1 MEVMKKGKR
10 LELLRFFYPTGMTM
24 QWKLIVVFI
33 FLITI
38 PIITTSYI
46 SYENY
51 VRSIDNN
58 TRKYVGESIV
68 NMQSKLD
75 DHVNDM
81 QFISKIPLYSILMQ
95 QYLAENHMD
104 LEIQRQMDFY
114 IDLMNNVRKD
124 LYTVYIFN
132 NSGNVFYRLRTDSVR
147 SDLMSHYK
155 EWSTK
160 AKEVSGDPVL
170 ISTQELPEGTGSS
183 RYVFTL
189 VRDIKD
195 INTNI
200 SVGTVV
206 VDGGLEVIE
215 NVVQE
220 MNDVTKGKTLIV
232 DPHNNVIYDSDK
244 KLIARNI
251 DGYEDLSKVV
261 DKKGSFNTILD
272 GEHYICNYIVSAKTG
287 WKMLVYVPVYYL
299 YKDAVLTRNVTL
311 TATAGIIIFALFFSI
326 VLSFTM
332 TKPLRKLTKLMKQV
346 RGGNLDVSFLVKF
359 RDEVG
364 VLGNEFNLMLRR
376 IKELINEIYTI
387 SYRRKEA
394 ELEALQSQI
403 NPHFIYNTL
412 ETIRMRAE
420 INDDDEVAEMTFTLG
435 KLLRYSINLSREI
448 VTLQDELNHLEHY
461 VQLLRC
467 RFSNRFELHY
477 EIPEDLLSYQVMKL
491 TFQPIVENAILHGVE
506 GMEAI
511 VQISFVARV
520 EKNQIIF
527 VIRDEGVGI
536 DERRLQQL
544 RDSLRGEASVGGA
557 KSGVGLR
564 NINQRIK
571 LHYGEIYGIEIDS
584 RPGLGTEVRLCLPY
598 LKG

>member
-1 MEVMKKGKR
+1 MKKGKR